1 MAITKKQYAI
11 VIGNIVAFIGLYYAN
26 KYLISMEERS
36 KKVDEELG
44 SIFAWGF
51 GLSEDEISDE
61 TKGRFW
67 SIKDDNNFPPKRIPL
82 DMEDD
87 FDMGVY
93 NIKIRSKNEDEI
105 VYDLVKKENDE
116 IIGVVSVYPK
126 ESRLNFEN
134 NYKTN

>member
-1 MAITKKQYAI
+1 
-11 VIGNIVAFIGLYYAN
+11 
-26 KYLISMEERS
+26 
-36 KKVDEELG
+36 
-44 SIFAWGF
+44 
-51 GLSEDEISDE
+51 
-61 TKGRFW
+61 
-67 SIKDDNNFPPKRIPL
+67 
-82 DMEDD
+82 MEDD

-126 ESRLNFEN
+126 ENRLNFEN